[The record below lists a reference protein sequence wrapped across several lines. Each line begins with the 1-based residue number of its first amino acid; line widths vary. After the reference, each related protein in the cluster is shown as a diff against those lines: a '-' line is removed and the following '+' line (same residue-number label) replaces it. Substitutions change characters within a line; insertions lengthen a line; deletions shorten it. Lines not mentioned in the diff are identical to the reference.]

1 MKKNKA
7 AFICQT
13 CNATFSSWSGQ
24 CSTCGNWNTL
34 VETLISAPK
43 SGKHEYSGA
52 DLGLQVKQLSN
63 VSITQSERI
72 TTGIS
77 ELDRVLGGGFV
88 PGQVVLLSGDPGI
101 GKSTILTQMAKSMTD
116 KNVLYI
122 CGEESPTQIKVRSS
136 RMNYDGKNLF
146 LLSQT
151 CVDDIGSYLQ
161 ANTGG
166 SGNNYHIVIVDSIQT
181 IYTSELA
188 GLSGSIG
195 QIREASSM
203 VIQAAKNLSIPVI
216 LVGHV
221 TKEGAI
227 AGPKVLEHMV
237 DTVLYLEGDYQ
248 HLFRILKANKNRF
261 GSVSE
266 IGVFEMRH
274 DGMSQIKNPSEL
286 FLSERLDN
294 SSGSCVSVV
303 MEGTRPLLFEIQ
315 ALTIPTAFGYPRR
328 TASGFNVN
336 RLNVLL
342 AILEKRC
349 GLSLSSSDVYLS
361 IAGGYK
367 VTEYSCD
374 LAVCLAV
381 ASSLKG
387 KALKN
392 ASIAFGEC
400 GLSGEV
406 KKVTFQDIRVKEAK
420 KLGFDVIISSDSVK
434 TVKEAIT
441 KFLEV

>member
-1 MKKNKA
+1 
-7 AFICQT
+7 
-13 CNATFSSWSGQ
+13 
-24 CSTCGNWNTL
+24 
-34 VETLISAPK
+34 
-43 SGKHEYSGA
+43 
-52 DLGLQVKQLSN
+52 
-63 VSITQSERI
+63 
-72 TTGIS
+72 
-77 ELDRVLGGGFV
+77 
-88 PGQVVLLSGDPGI
+88 
-101 GKSTILTQMAKSMTD
+101 
-116 KNVLYI
+116 
-122 CGEESPTQIKVRSS
+122 
-136 RMNYDGKNLF
+136 
-146 LLSQT
+146 
-151 CVDDIGSYLQ
+151 
-161 ANTGG
+161 TGG

-181 IYTSELA
+181 IYTSALA
-188 GLSGSIG
+188 GMAGSVG

-248 HLFRILKANKNRF
+248 HLFRILKSNKNRF

-274 DGMSQIKNPSEL
+274 DGMTQIKNPSEL
-286 FLSERLDN
+286 FLSERLEK

-349 GLSLSSSDVYLS
+349 GLSVSSSDVYLS

-381 ASSLKG
+381 ASSLKN
-387 KALKN
+387 KPLKD
-392 ASIAFGEC
+392 ASLAFGEC
-400 GLSGEV
+400 GLSGEI

-441 KFLEV
+441 KFLE

>member
-1 MKKNKA
+1 M
-7 AFICQT
+7 
-13 CNATFSSWSGQ
+13 
-24 CSTCGNWNTL
+24 
-34 VETLISAPK
+34 
-43 SGKHEYSGA
+43 
-52 DLGLQVKQLSN
+52 
-63 VSITQSERI
+63 
-72 TTGIS
+72 
-77 ELDRVLGGGFV
+77 
-88 PGQVVLLSGDPGI
+88 
-101 GKSTILTQMAKSMTD
+101 MA
-116 KNVLYI
+116 
-122 CGEESPTQIKVRSS
+122 
-136 RMNYDGKNLF
+136 
-146 LLSQT
+146 
-151 CVDDIGSYLQ
+151 GS
-161 ANTGG
+161 
-166 SGNNYHIVIVDSIQT
+166 V
-181 IYTSELA
+181 
-188 GLSGSIG
+188 G

-203 VIQAAKNLSIPVI
+203 VIQAAKKLSIPVI

-248 HLFRILKANKNRF
+248 HLFRILKSNKNRF

-274 DGMSQIKNPSEL
+274 DGMTQIKNPSEL
-286 FLSERLDN
+286 FLSERLEK

-349 GLSLSSSDVYLS
+349 GLSVSSSDVYLS

-381 ASSLKG
+381 ASSLKN
-387 KALKN
+387 KPLKD
-392 ASIAFGEC
+392 ASLAFGEC
-400 GLSGEV
+400 GLSGEI

-441 KFLEV
+441 KFLE